1 MNKHYYLV
9 CDIETANHAEDALAY
24 DVGLAII
31 DRNGTVYEK
40 HSFICR
46 EIFFDEA
53 DLMQSAYYARKIPEY
68 YEGIADGSR
77 KVATLYEIRSI
88 VFDLYKKWNYKESQH
103 PQPAGG
109 QE

>member
-9 CDIETANHAEDALAY
+9 CDIETANHTEDALAY

-53 DLMQSAYYARKIPEY
+53 DLMQSAYYAKKN
-68 YEGIADGSR
+68 SR
-77 KVATLYEIRSI
+77 IL
-88 VFDLYKKWNYKESQH
+88 
-103 PQPAGG
+103 
-109 QE
+109 